1 MDEVDGGTQPTKSNN
16 EAFYNIE
23 QPNTWGD
30 LRMLIGLFGFYRQ
43 LLTYVIW
50 ISDPVGKS
58 F

>member
-30 LRMLIGLFGFYRQ
+30 LRMLIGIFGFYRQ
-43 LLTYVIW
+43 FLPL
-50 ISDPVGKS
+50 
-58 F
+58 